1 MQINIKDI
9 KENFENIKNTEGYP
23 RLKKLLLINVV
34 VWLLFLTVLNAAFL
48 VRENSLTALNDT
60 DMVLRGAMQISAYPV
75 LKSDAQKGGEPLTI
89 VSAILDKLGLQGRV
103 AQLASA
109 SSGSLALQVNRLYAD
124 ELEALLKE
132 IKDNGLAVN
141 TAEIR
146 ALTSNQDGRLLNFNM
161 TVEN

>member
-1 MQINIKDI
+1 MRINV

-23 RLKKLLLINVV
+23 RLKKLLLTNAV

-48 VRENSLTALNDT
+48 VRENSVTALNDT
-60 DMVLRGAMQISAYPV
+60 DVVLRGAMRISAYPV
-75 LKSDAQKGGEPLTI
+75 VKSDAKKGEPLTI
-89 VSAILDKLGLQGRV
+89 VSAILDKLGLQERV

-146 ALTSNQDGRLLNFNM
+146 ALASNQDGRLLNFNM
-161 TVEN
+161 TIEN